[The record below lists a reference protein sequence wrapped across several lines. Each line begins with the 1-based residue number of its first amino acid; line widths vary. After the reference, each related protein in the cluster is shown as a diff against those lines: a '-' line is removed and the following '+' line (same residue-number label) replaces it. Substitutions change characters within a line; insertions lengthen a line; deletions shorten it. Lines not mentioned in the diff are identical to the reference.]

1 MSATAF
7 DDGGLVWGYQLAP
20 ARLLDA
26 SALKSDDAAAH
37 RASPAWLHFNLAD
50 VRARRWLEEE
60 SGLGAA
66 VVEALLEAEP
76 RVHVQHLGTGFC
88 AVLADLHHDFD
99 RNPEGIGQ
107 LRIFVD
113 GRRMLTFRRHRLRT
127 VDQIRRELAA
137 GALAPR
143 TVGELFTILLE
154 RLGTTFGELVTKLGD
169 RVDDA
174 EDEILAGRYQTQG
187 KVLGSV
193 RRALARPRR
202 HLNANRVA
210 LGPLRG
216 HIPDILDGDP
226 SDIRQAIE
234 RMDTISQDME
244 LVQERT
250 RLLQEEIAARQGEA
264 TNRNLFLLSTVSA
277 ALLPITLI
285 TGIFGMNVGGLP
297 GVGHPHGFRWVMLSI
312 LVTVAVAL
320 TVLRRRRE

>member
-1 MSATAF
+1 MSAVAF

-20 ARLLDA
+20 ARMLDA
-26 SALKSDDAAAH
+26 ASLRSAPDHD
-37 RASPAWLHFNLAD
+37 RPTWLHFNLAD
-50 VRARRWLEEE
+50 VRARRWLEED
-60 SGLGAA
+60 SGLGSA
-66 VVEALLEAEP
+66 VVEALLEPDP
-76 RVHVQHLGTGFC
+76 RVHVQHLGTGLC

-107 LRIFVD
+107 LRIFVE
-113 GRRMLTFRRHRLRT
+113 GQRMISFRRHRLRT
-127 VDQIRRELAA
+127 VDQIRRDLAS
-137 GALAPR
+137 GAVAPR
-143 TVGELFTILLE
+143 TVSELFAVLLE
-154 RLGTTFGELVTKLGD
+154 RLAASFGDVVTKLGD
-169 RVDDA
+169 TIDDA
-174 EDEILAGRYQTQG
+174 EDEILAGRYQPQG

-193 RRALARPRR
+193 RRNLARPRR
-202 HLNANRVA
+202 HLNANRMA

-216 HIPDILDGDP
+216 HLPDVLDADP
-226 SDIRQAIE
+226 SEIRQAIE

-297 GVGHPHGFRWVMLSI
+297 GVNHPHGFRWVMLSI
-312 LVTVAVAL
+312 LVTVSVSLAL
-320 TVLRRRRE
+320 LFRRRD

>member
-1 MSATAF
+1 MSAVAF

-20 ARLLDA
+20 ARMLDA
-26 SALKSDDAAAH
+26 ASLRSSARED
-37 RASPAWLHFNLAD
+37 RPTWLHFNLAD
-50 VRARRWLEEE
+50 LRARRWLEEE
-60 SGLGAA
+60 SGLGSA
-66 VVEALLEAEP
+66 VVEALLEPDP
-76 RVHVQHLGTGFC
+76 RVHVQQLGTGLC

-107 LRIFVD
+107 LRIFVE
-113 GRRMLTFRRHRLRT
+113 GQRMISFRRHRLRT
-127 VDQIRRELAA
+127 VDQIRRDLAS

-143 TVGELFTILLE
+143 TVSELFAVFLE
-154 RLGTTFGELVTKLGD
+154 RLAASFGQVVTKLAD
-169 RVDDA
+169 TVDDA

-193 RRALARPRR
+193 RRNLARPRR
-202 HLNANRVA
+202 HLNANRQA
-210 LGPLRG
+210 LAPLRG
-216 HIPDILDGDP
+216 HLPDVLDTDP

-250 RLLQEEIAARQGEA
+250 RLLQEEIAGRQGEA

-297 GVGHPHGFRWVMLSI
+297 GVSHPHGFRWVMLSI
-312 LVTVAVAL
+312 LVTVSVSL
-320 TVLRRRRE
+320 MLLFRRRE

>member
-1 MSATAF
+1 MSAAAF
-7 DDGGLVWGYQLAP
+7 DDGGLVWGYQLGP

-26 SALKSDDAAAH
+26 AALKTQAAGAPE
-37 RASPAWLHFNLAD
+37 SPVWLHFNLAD

-60 SGLGAA
+60 SGLGASII
-66 VVEALLEAEP
+66 EALLEPEP
-76 RVHVQHLGTGFC
+76 RIRVQHLGTGLC

-107 LRIFVD
+107 LRLFVD
-113 GRRMLTFRRHRLRT
+113 GRRMISFRRHRLRT
-127 VDQIRRELAA
+127 VDQVRRELAS
-137 GALAPR
+137 GALAPS
-143 TVGELFTILLE
+143 TVGELFAVFLD
-154 RLGTTFGELVTKLGD
+154 RLGTTFGDVVARLGD
-169 RVDDA
+169 KVDDA

-193 RRALARPRR
+193 RRNLARPRR
-202 HLNANRVA
+202 HLNANRAA
-210 LGPLRG
+210 LAPLRG
-216 HIPDILDGDP
+216 HLPDVLEADP
-226 SDIRQAIE
+226 SDVRQAVE

-250 RLLQEEIAARQGEA
+250 RLLQEEIAGRQGEA
-264 TNRNLFLLSTVSA
+264 TNRNLFLLSTVTA

-297 GVGHPHGFRWVMLSI
+297 GVNHPHGFRWVMVSI

-320 TVLRRRRE
+320 ALLRRRRE

>member
-1 MSATAF
+1 MSAAAF

-20 ARLLDA
+20 AQMLDGA
-26 SALKSDDAAAH
+26 SLRSAAGGD
-37 RASPAWLHFNLAD
+37 RPTWLHFNLAD

-60 SGLGAA
+60 SGLGSA
-66 VVEALLEAEP
+66 VVEALLESDP
-76 RVHVQHLGTGFC
+76 RVHVQRLGTGLC

-107 LRIFVD
+107 LRIFVE
-113 GRRMLTFRRHRLRT
+113 GQRMISFRRHRLRT
-127 VDQIRRELAA
+127 VDQIRRDLAS

-143 TVGELFTILLE
+143 TVSELFAVLLE
-154 RLGTTFGELVTKLGD
+154 RLGASFGDVVTKLAD
-169 RVDDA
+169 TIDDA

-193 RRALARPRR
+193 RRNLARPRR
-202 HLNANRVA
+202 HLNANRMA

-216 HIPDILDGDP
+216 HLPDVLDADP

-297 GVGHPHGFRWVMLSI
+297 GVNHPHGFRWVMVSI
-312 LVTVAVAL
+312 LVTVSVAL
-320 TVLRRRRE
+320 ALLFRRRE

>member
-1 MSATAF
+1 MSVTAF
-7 DDGGLVWGYQLAP
+7 DDGGLVWGYQLGP
-20 ARLLDA
+20 ARMLDA
-26 SALKSDDAAAH
+26 ATLKAQAIAEPE
-37 RASPAWLHFNLAD
+37 SPLWLHFNLAD

-60 SGLGAA
+60 SGLGSTI
-66 VVEALLEAEP
+66 VEALLEPEP
-76 RVHVQHLGTGFC
+76 RVHVQHLGTGLC

-113 GRRMLTFRRHRLRT
+113 GRRMISFRRHRLRT
-127 VDQIRRELAA
+127 VDQVRRELAS
-137 GALAPR
+137 GTLAPR
-143 TVGELFTILLE
+143 SVGELFAVFLD
-154 RLGTTFGELVTKLGD
+154 RLATTFGDVVTKLGD
-169 RVDDA
+169 KVDDA

-193 RRALARPRR
+193 RRNLARPRR
-202 HLNANRVA
+202 HLNANRAA
-210 LGPLRG
+210 LAPLRG
-216 HIPDILDGDP
+216 HLPDMLEADP
-226 SDIRQAIE
+226 SDVRQAVE

-250 RLLQEEIAARQGEA
+250 RLLQEEIAGRQGEA
-264 TNRNLFLLSTVSA
+264 TNRNLFLLSTVTA

-297 GVGHPHGFRWVMLSI
+297 GVNHPPGFRWVMLSI

-320 TVLRRRRE
+320 ALLRRRRE